1 MPALCLKLM
10 PQPRAKKWICR
21 ECGRFMPRSEAE
33 ALASS
38 QLEPP
43 ADGASCSR
51 CGAVRGLFSHT
62 SPEGS
67 DFINNLTFSAYA
79 AGLREAGYEIVLYSA
94 QCNQGDHS
102 HCTGRN
108 ELTADSPQDV
118 SPGLALVP
126 NAPRPVEKNR
136 LPHHCFCPCHEKS
149 GVIPLLPRAIGRS
162 FKAGWDS
169 FIKSCLKPI
178 YDVARAAGLT
188 EAEARRVAIE
198 VMLTVV
204 TKFPWK
210 ENLDEEKLRDSLQEM
225 TLRQIAA
232 VRENSHRPL
241 ENSLPEKKWWQFWK

>member
-1 MPALCLKLM
+1 
-10 PQPRAKKWICR
+10 
-21 ECGRFMPRSEAE
+21 MPRVEAE

-43 ADGASCSR
+43 ADGAACSR

-67 DFINNLTFSAYA
+67 DFINNLTFRVYA

-94 QCNQGDHS
+94 QCNRGDHS
-102 HCTGRN
+102 HCTSKNG
-108 ELTADSPQDV
+108 LMADAPQDF
-118 SPGLALVP
+118 SPSLADAP
-126 NAPRPVEKNR
+126 NAPGPLEKNR
-136 LPHHCFCPCHEKS
+136 LPHHCFCPCHKGRAAIPSLPSGSGQRFKS
-149 GVIPLLPRAIGRS
+149 A
-162 FKAGWDS
+162 WDS

-198 VMLTVV
+198 VMLSVA

-210 ENLDEEKLRDSLQEM
+210 ENLDEEKLRESIQEM

-232 VRENSHRPL
+232 IREDSPRPVAD
-241 ENSLPEKKWWQFWK
+241 SPSVKKWWQFWK